1 MILLTGGRFRSMPN
15 LRRRTTLPV
24 WVTVSVSALPEVGV
38 MAILD
43 VFENEVM
50 RLWSEILGVEV
61 TSADQDF
68 FELGGQ
74 SLAMVQFLAM
84 VESEFQIELPV
95 EVLFVEGLTVAEAAR
110 ALGESARARVT
121 AGEGS

>member
-1 MILLTGGRFRSMPN
+1 
-15 LRRRTTLPV
+15 
-24 WVTVSVSALPEVGV
+24 
-38 MAILD
+38 MAMLH
-43 VFENEVM
+43 VLETEVM
-50 RLWSEILGVEV
+50 RLWSEILGVAV

-110 ALGESARARVT
+110 AIEKSGTLT
-121 AGEGS
+121 PAGEHS

>member
-1 MILLTGGRFRSMPN
+1 
-15 LRRRTTLPV
+15 
-24 WVTVSVSALPEVGV
+24 

-110 ALGESARARVT
+110 VIGESARARVT

>member
-1 MILLTGGRFRSMPN
+1 
-15 LRRRTTLPV
+15 
-24 WVTVSVSALPEVGV
+24 

-121 AGEGS
+121 AGDGS

>member
-1 MILLTGGRFRSMPN
+1 MAVL
-15 LRRRTTLPV
+15 
-24 WVTVSVSALPEVGV
+24 GV
-38 MAILD
+38 L
-43 VFENEVM
+43 ENEVM

-61 TSADQDF
+61 TSPDQDF

-74 SLAMVQFLAM
+74 SLAMVQFLAT
-84 VESEFQIELPV
+84 VEDEFRVELPV

-110 ALGESARARVT
+110 AIEEGSRAGAS

>member
-1 MILLTGGRFRSMPN
+1 MAML
-15 LRRRTTLPV
+15 
-24 WVTVSVSALPEVGV
+24 GV
-38 MAILD
+38 L
-43 VFENEVM
+43 ETEVM

-84 VESEFQIELPV
+84 VESEFRIELPV
-95 EVLFVEGLTVAEAAR
+95 EVLFVEGLTVAQAAR
-110 ALGESARARVT
+110 AIEEESRTLVATGES
-121 AGEGS
+121 S